1 LVQGL
6 LMKFAVVSLM
16 PEMFDA
22 IRDFG
27 VTSRAF
33 ERNLVSLT
41 VVNPRTFAEDRHGT
55 VDDRPYGGGP
65 GMVLKAEPMLAAVAA
80 AKSAVGGSPM
90 VVHFSPRGKPLDQ
103 GMLAEW
109 VENFDEMVFL
119 TSRYEGLDERVI
131 ESVVDLEVCVG
142 DFVVSGGE
150 LPAMMALDAL
160 IRLLPGAL
168 GDESSKN
175 DESFIDG
182 LLEYPQYTRPETV
195 GGVSVPEI
203 LMSGNHQQIQRWRQ
217 EQALITTKL
226 RRPDMIE
233 RRDLSDQEA
242 EILKSHGSQVR
253 QQTEEEQ

>member
-1 LVQGL
+1 
-6 LMKFAVVSLM
+6 MKFAVVSLM

-109 VENFDEMVFL
+109 VENFDEMVLL

-195 GGVSVPEI
+195 GGRGVPEV
-203 LMSGNHQQIQRWRQ
+203 LLSGDHKAIAQWRQ
-217 EQALITTKL
+217 EQSLIVTQ
-226 RRPDMIE
+226 RMRPDLLD
-233 RRDLSDQEA
+233 RRGLSDQEA
-242 EILKSHGSQVR
+242 RFLDTASQKL
-253 QQTEEEQ
+253 E

>member
-1 LVQGL
+1 
-6 LMKFAVVSLM
+6 MKFAVVSLM

-109 VENFDEMVFL
+109 VENFDEMVLL

-131 ESVVDLEVCVG
+131 EAVVDLEVCVG

-195 GGVSVPEI
+195 GGRGVPEV
-203 LMSGNHQQIQRWRQ
+203 LLSGDHKAIAQWRQ
-217 EQALITTKL
+217 EQSLIVTQ
-226 RRPDMIE
+226 RMRPDLLD
-233 RRDLSDQEA
+233 RRGLSDQEA
-242 EILKSHGSQVR
+242 RFLDTASQKL
-253 QQTEEEQ
+253 E

>member
-1 LVQGL
+1 
-6 LMKFAVVSLM
+6 MKFAVVSLM
-16 PEMFDA
+16 PEMFNS
-22 IRDFG
+22 IQDFG

-33 ERNLVSLT
+33 ERGLVTLT
-41 VVNPRTFAEDRHGT
+41 VVNPREFAEDRHGT

-65 GMVLKAEPMLAAVAA
+65 GMVLKAEPMLAAVRA
-80 AKSAVGGSPM
+80 AKAAVGGTPI

-103 GMLAEW
+103 GLLAEW
-109 VENFDEMVFL
+109 IEHFDEMVFL
-119 TSRYEGLDERVI
+119 ASRYEGLDERVI

-160 IRLLPGAL
+160 IRLLPGVL

-195 GGVSVPEI
+195 GGRVVPEV
-203 LMSGNHQQIQRWRQ
+203 LLSGDHKAIAQWRHQQSLVVTQS
-217 EQALITTKL
+217 
-226 RRPDMIE
+226 RRPDLLK
-233 RRDLSDQEA
+233 RRGVTDQEA
-242 EILKSHGSQVR
+242 RFLETKSQKP
-253 QQTEEEQ
+253 E

>member
-1 LVQGL
+1 
-6 LMKFAVVSLM
+6 MKFAVVSLM

-109 VENFDEMVFL
+109 VENFDEMVLL

-195 GGVSVPEI
+195 GGRGVPEV
-203 LMSGNHQQIQRWRQ
+203 LLSGDHKAIAQWRQ
-217 EQALITTKL
+217 EQSLIVTQ
-226 RRPDMIE
+226 RMRPDLLD
-233 RRDLSDQEA
+233 RRGLSDQEA
-242 EILKSHGSQVR
+242 RLLDTASQKP
-253 QQTEEEQ
+253 E

>member
-1 LVQGL
+1 
-6 LMKFAVVSLM
+6 MKFAVVSLM

-109 VENFDEMVFL
+109 VENFDEMVLL

-160 IRLLPGAL
+160 IRLLPGTL

-195 GGVSVPEI
+195 GGRGVPEV
-203 LMSGNHQQIQRWRQ
+203 LLSGDHKAIAQWRQ
-217 EQALITTKL
+217 EQSLIVTQ
-226 RRPDMIE
+226 RMRPDLLD
-233 RRDLSDQEA
+233 RRGLSDQEA
-242 EILKSHGSQVR
+242 RFLDTASQKL
-253 QQTEEEQ
+253 E

>member
-1 LVQGL
+1 
-6 LMKFAVVSLM
+6 MKFAVVSLM

-33 ERNLVSLT
+33 ERNLVTLT
-41 VVNPRTFAEDRHGT
+41 VVNPRTFADDRHGT

-65 GMVLKAEPMLAAVAA
+65 GMVLKAEPMLEAVKA
-80 AKSAVGGSPM
+80 AKAAVGGAPI

-103 GMLAEW
+103 GLLAAW
-109 VENFDEMVFL
+109 IENFDEMVFL
-119 TSRYEGLDERVI
+119 ASRYEGLDERVI
-131 ESVVDLEVCVG
+131 DSVVDLEVCVG

-160 IRLLPGAL
+160 IRLLPGVL

-195 GGVSVPEI
+195 GGRVVPEV
-203 LMSGNHQQIQRWRQ
+203 LLSGDHKAIAQWRHQQSLMVTQ
-217 EQALITTKL
+217 L
-226 RRPDMIE
+226 RRPDLLK
-233 RRDLSDQEA
+233 RRGVTDQEA
-242 EILKSHGSQVR
+242 RFLETKSQKP
-253 QQTEEEQ
+253 E

>member
-1 LVQGL
+1 
-6 LMKFAVVSLM
+6 MKFAVVSLM

-109 VENFDEMVFL
+109 VENFDEMVLL

-195 GGVSVPEI
+195 GGRGVPEV
-203 LMSGNHQQIQRWRQ
+203 LLSGDHKAIAQWRQ
-217 EQALITTKL
+217 EQSLMVTQ
-226 RRPDMIE
+226 RMRPDLLD
-233 RRDLSDQEA
+233 RRGLSDQEA
-242 EILKSHGSQVR
+242 RFLDTASQKL
-253 QQTEEEQ
+253 E

>member
-1 LVQGL
+1 
-6 LMKFAVVSLM
+6 MKFAVVSLM

-109 VENFDEMVFL
+109 VENFDEMVLL

-131 ESVVDLEVCVG
+131 EAVVDLEVCVG

-195 GGVSVPEI
+195 GGRGVPEV
-203 LMSGNHQQIQRWRQ
+203 LLSGDHKAIAQWRQ
-217 EQALITTKL
+217 EQSLIVTQ
-226 RRPDMIE
+226 RMRPDLLD
-233 RRDLSDQEA
+233 RRGLSDQEA
-242 EILKSHGSQVR
+242 RFLDTASQKP
-253 QQTEEEQ
+253 E

>member
-1 LVQGL
+1 
-6 LMKFAVVSLM
+6 MKFAVVSLM

-41 VVNPRTFAEDRHGT
+41 VLNPRTFAEDRHGT

-195 GGVSVPEI
+195 GGRGVPEV
-203 LMSGNHQQIQRWRQ
+203 LLSGDHKAIAQWRQ
-217 EQALITTKL
+217 EQSLIVTQ
-226 RRPDMIE
+226 RMRPDLLD
-233 RRDLSDQEA
+233 RRGLSDQEA
-242 EILKSHGSQVR
+242 RFLDTASQKL
-253 QQTEEEQ
+253 E

>member
-1 LVQGL
+1 
-6 LMKFAVVSLM
+6 MKFAVVSLM

-109 VENFDEMVFL
+109 VENFDEMVLL

-195 GGVSVPEI
+195 GGRGVPEV
-203 LMSGNHQQIQRWRQ
+203 LLSGDHKAIAQWRQ
-217 EQALITTKL
+217 EQSLIVTQ
-226 RRPDMIE
+226 RMRPDLLD
-233 RRDLSDQEA
+233 RRGLSDQEA
-242 EILKSHGSQVR
+242 RFLDTASQKP
-253 QQTEEEQ
+253 E

>member
-1 LVQGL
+1 
-6 LMKFAVVSLM
+6 MKFAVVSLM

-41 VVNPRTFAEDRHGT
+41 VLNPRTFAEDRHGT

-160 IRLLPGAL
+160 IRLLPGTL

-195 GGVSVPEI
+195 GGRGVPEV
-203 LMSGNHQQIQRWRQ
+203 LLSGDHKAIAQWRQ
-217 EQALITTKL
+217 EQSLIVTQ
-226 RRPDMIE
+226 RMRPDLLD
-233 RRDLSDQEA
+233 RRGLSDQEA
-242 EILKSHGSQVR
+242 RFLDTASQKP
-253 QQTEEEQ
+253 E

>member
-1 LVQGL
+1 
-6 LMKFAVVSLM
+6 MKFAVVSLM

-160 IRLLPGAL
+160 IRLLPGTL

-195 GGVSVPEI
+195 GGRGVPEV
-203 LMSGNHQQIQRWRQ
+203 LLSGDHKAIAQWRQ
-217 EQALITTKL
+217 EQSLIVAQ
-226 RRPDMIE
+226 RMRPDLLD
-233 RRDLSDQEA
+233 RRGLSDQEA
-242 EILKSHGSQVR
+242 RFLDTASQKL
-253 QQTEEEQ
+253 E

>member
-1 LVQGL
+1 
-6 LMKFAVVSLM
+6 MKFAVVSLM
-16 PEMFDA
+16 PEMFAA
-22 IRDFG
+22 IQNFG

-33 ERNLVSLT
+33 ERDLVTLT
-41 VVNPRTFAEDRHGT
+41 VINPRAFAQDRHGT

-65 GMVLKAEPMLAAVAA
+65 GMVLKAEPMLAAVNA
-80 AKSAVGGSPM
+80 AKAQLGGTPP

-103 GMLAEW
+103 ALLAEW
-109 VENFDEMVFL
+109 VADYDAMIFL
-119 TSRYEGLDERVI
+119 ASRYEGLDERVI
-131 ESVVDLEVCVG
+131 ESVVDLEVSVG

-195 GGVSVPEI
+195 GGRAVPEV
-203 LMSGNHQQIQRWRQ
+203 LLSGDHQRIEQWRHQQSLMVTQ
-217 EQALITTKL
+217 L
-226 RRPDMIE
+226 RRPDLLK
-233 RRDLSDQEA
+233 RRGLSDQEVRFLETA
-242 EILKSHGSQVR
+242 SQKP
-253 QQTEEEQ
+253 EE

>member
-1 LVQGL
+1 
-6 LMKFAVVSLM
+6 MKFAVVSLM

-195 GGVSVPEI
+195 GGRGVPEV
-203 LMSGNHQQIQRWRQ
+203 LLSGDHKAIAQWRQ
-217 EQALITTKL
+217 EQSLIVTQ
-226 RRPDMIE
+226 RMRPDLLD
-233 RRDLSDQEA
+233 RRGLSDQEA
-242 EILKSHGSQVR
+242 RFLDTASQKP
-253 QQTEEEQ
+253 E

>member
-1 LVQGL
+1 
-6 LMKFAVVSLM
+6 MKFAVVSLM

-41 VVNPRTFAEDRHGT
+41 VLNPRTFAEDRHGT

-195 GGVSVPEI
+195 GERVVPKV
-203 LMSGNHQQIQRWRQ
+203 LLSGDHKAIAEWRHQQSLMVTQ
-217 EQALITTKL
+217 L
-226 RRPDMIE
+226 RRPDLLK
-233 RRDLSDQEA
+233 RRGVTDQEA
-242 EILKSHGSQVR
+242 RFLETKSQKP
-253 QQTEEEQ
+253 E

>member
-1 LVQGL
+1 
-6 LMKFAVVSLM
+6 MKFAVVSLM

-41 VVNPRTFAEDRHGT
+41 VLNPRTFAEDRHGT

-160 IRLLPGAL
+160 IRLLPGTL

-195 GGVSVPEI
+195 GGRGVPEV
-203 LMSGNHQQIQRWRQ
+203 LLSGDHKAIAQWRQ
-217 EQALITTKL
+217 EQSLIVTQ
-226 RRPDMIE
+226 RMRPDLLD
-233 RRDLSDQEA
+233 RRGLSDQEA
-242 EILKSHGSQVR
+242 RFLDTASQKL
-253 QQTEEEQ
+253 E

>member
-1 LVQGL
+1 
-6 LMKFAVVSLM
+6 MKFAVVSLM

-195 GGVSVPEI
+195 GGRGVPEV
-203 LMSGNHQQIQRWRQ
+203 LLSGDHKAIAQWRQ
-217 EQALITTKL
+217 EQSLIVTQ
-226 RRPDMIE
+226 RMRPDLLD
-233 RRDLSDQEA
+233 RRGLSDQEA
-242 EILKSHGSQVR
+242 RFLDTASEKP
-253 QQTEEEQ
+253 E

>member
-1 LVQGL
+1 
-6 LMKFAVVSLM
+6 MKFAVVSLM

-160 IRLLPGAL
+160 IRLLPGTL

-195 GGVSVPEI
+195 GGRGVPEV
-203 LMSGNHQQIQRWRQ
+203 LLSGDHKAIAQWRQ
-217 EQALITTKL
+217 EQSLIVTQ
-226 RRPDMIE
+226 RMRPDLLD
-233 RRDLSDQEA
+233 RRGLSDQEA
-242 EILKSHGSQVR
+242 RFLDTASQKL
-253 QQTEEEQ
+253 E

>member
-1 LVQGL
+1 
-6 LMKFAVVSLM
+6 MKFAVVSLM

-195 GGVSVPEI
+195 GGRGVPEV
-203 LMSGNHQQIQRWRQ
+203 LLSGDHKAIAQWRQ
-217 EQALITTKL
+217 EQSLIVTQ
-226 RRPDMIE
+226 RMRPDLLD
-233 RRDLSDQEA
+233 RRGLSDQEA
-242 EILKSHGSQVR
+242 RFLDTASQKL
-253 QQTEEEQ
+253 E

>member
-1 LVQGL
+1 
-6 LMKFAVVSLM
+6 MKFAVVSLM

-90 VVHFSPRGKPLDQ
+90 VVHFSPRGNPLDQ

-195 GGVSVPEI
+195 GGRGVPEV
-203 LMSGNHQQIQRWRQ
+203 LLSGDHKAIAQWRQ
-217 EQALITTKL
+217 EQSLIVTQ
-226 RRPDMIE
+226 RMRPDLLD
-233 RRDLSDQEA
+233 RRGLSDQEA
-242 EILKSHGSQVR
+242 RFLDTASQKL
-253 QQTEEEQ
+253 E

>member
-1 LVQGL
+1 MQ
-6 LMKFAVVSLM
+6 FVVVTLM
-16 PEMFDA
+16 PTMYDLVRA
-22 IRDFG
+22 SG
-27 VTSRAF
+27 VIGRA
-33 ERNLVSLT
+33 LDQGVASLN
-41 VVNPRTFAEDRHGT
+41 VVNLREFSEDRHGT
-55 VDDRPYGGGP
+55 IDDRPYGGGP
-65 GMVLKAEPMLAAVAA
+65 GMVLKAEPMLRAVAA
-80 AKSAVGGSPM
+80 AKNQVGETVP
-90 VVHFSPRGKPLDQ
+90 VVHFSPRGQPLTQADVSRWATDYKAMI
-103 GMLAEW
+103 MLA
-109 VENFDEMVFL
+109 
-119 TSRYEGLDERVI
+119 SRFEGLDQRVI
-131 ESVVDLEVCVG
+131 DQAVDIEVSVG
-142 DFVVSGGE
+142 DFVVSGGD
-150 LPAMMALDAL
+150 LPVMMAMDAA
-160 IRLLPGAL
+160 IRQLPGAL

>member
-1 LVQGL
+1 
-6 LMKFAVVSLM
+6 MKFAVVSLM

-22 IRDFG
+22 IRNFG

-33 ERNLVSLT
+33 ERNLVTLT

-65 GMVLKAEPMLAAVAA
+65 GMVLKAEPMLAAVKA
-80 AKSAVGGSPM
+80 AKAAVGGRPI

-103 GMLAEW
+103 GLLASWIEH
-109 VENFDEMVFL
+109 FDEMVFL
-119 TSRYEGLDERVI
+119 ASRYEGLDERVI

-160 IRLLPGAL
+160 IRLLPGVL
-168 GDESSKN
+168 VDESSKN

-195 GGVSVPEI
+195 GGRAVPEV
-203 LMSGNHQQIQRWRQ
+203 LLSGDHKAIAQWRHQQSLMVTQ
-217 EQALITTKL
+217 L
-226 RRPDMIE
+226 RRPDLLKG
-233 RRDLSDQEA
+233 RGVTDQEA
-242 EILKSHGSQVR
+242 RFLETKSQKP
-253 QQTEEEQ
+253 E